1 MIFKAPLDLSAAR
14 ILLVN
19 DDGIRAPGLKSLERI
34 ARKLSDDIWI
44 IAPETEQSGAG
55 HSLTLNRPLRL
66 RKLSQ
71 KRYALD
77 GSPTDCVMFAI
88 GEVMGGK
95 PPDIVFTGVNR
106 GMNVGEDV
114 TYSGTVSAAME
125 ATLLGVPAIA
135 FSLEVD
141 ADHLAKWATAEHFA
155 PGIIRD
161 LTRSA
166 WPEDV
171 FMNVN
176 IPNLIATSVKGVRA
190 VSQGRH
196 EAENSIIKLTDPRGN
211 WYYWIGPS
219 ERRKVRVDRNSD
231 YDAIAN
237 GFIAVTPLHVDLT
250 HRGMLRT
257 LKKALS

>member
-1 MIFKAPLDLSAAR
+1 MPPDLRNHLEPTGGDTPASRAAS
-14 ILLVN
+14 
-19 DDGIRAPGLKSLERI
+19 SLERPVAI
-34 ARKLSDDIWI
+34 AAQNRTSSSRRAESGRPGECNLLRPDQSD
-44 IAPETEQSGAG
+44 
-55 HSLTLNRPLRL
+55 RRL
-66 RKLSQ
+66 RTVIATS
-71 KRYALD
+71 YATVLRR
-77 GSPTDCVMFAI
+77 PIELATVAI

-135 FSLEVD
+135 FSLEVA
-141 ADHLAKWATAEHFA
+141 ADHPAKWATAEHFA

-161 LTRSA
+161 LTRNA

-190 VSQGRH
+190 VSQGQH

-257 LKKALS
+257 LKKALL